1 METISGLTNWRL
13 TVRREKNGVTILRAV
28 TCDEN
33 AALPDEIFGLPV
45 TGLSD
50 RALAHGAKP
59 APGEEVRVLGGAES
73 EDWDNRSIRSLTLPR
88 GLQSVG
94 DYAFMNLRR
103 METLRFFD
111 GVRTFGS
118 ASFMNCRLFSR
129 VELTRVSHEQGPAL
143 ASLVQS
149 LPQELDVTIHRADG
163 ATLRLIFPEYFEN
176 YTENSPAHH
185 FELKIVGGGY
195 AYHGVFRA
203 KKLAAADYDA
213 LWRDYVA
220 AEHEE
225 ESALRLAFYR
235 LHWPAELSDRAR
247 EQYASHLRMNL
258 REALCFALHERDAH
272 GLRLLLELGVPDAN
286 ALEFALNESRAL
298 RFTEATALLLEQ
310 RRKTPGTGKTKKFE
324 L

>member
-1 METISGLTNWRL
+1 METIKGLTNWRL
-13 TVRREKNGVTILRAV
+13 TVRREAEAVTILRAV
-28 TCDEN
+28 TCDRE
-33 AALPDEIFGLPV
+33 AALPDTLFGLPV
-45 TGLSD
+45 T
-50 RALAHGAKP
+50 ALADHALAAGASP
-59 APGEEVRVLGGAES
+59 VEGEEIRVLGGAES
-73 EDWDNRSIRSLTLPR
+73 EDWDNRNITALTLPR

-111 GVRTFGS
+111 GVRAFGS

-143 ASLVQS
+143 ASLVYS
-149 LPQELDVTIHRADG
+149 LPQELDVTIHSVDG

-195 AYHGVFRA
+195 AYHGVFRT
-203 KKLAAADYDA
+203 KHLAVSDYDA
-213 LWRDYVA
+213 LWRSYLA
-220 AEHEE
+220 GEHEE
-225 ESALRLAFYR
+225 ESALRLAFCR
-235 LHWPAELSDRAR
+235 LRWPAELSDRAR
-247 EQYASHLRMNL
+247 EQYAAYLRLHLR
-258 REALCFALHERDAH
+258 ETLCYALHERDAH
-272 GLRLLLELGVPDAN
+272 GLRLLLELGVPDADV
-286 ALEFALNESRAL
+286 LEFALNESRAL

>member
-13 TVRREKNGVTILRAV
+13 VVRREESGVTILRAV

-33 AALPDEIFGLPV
+33 AVLPDALFGLPV

-59 APGEEVRVLGGAES
+59 AEGEEVRVLGGAEG
-73 EDWDNRSIRSLTLPR
+73 EDWDNRSIRSLSLPR
-88 GLQSVG
+88 SLESVG
-94 DYAFMNLRR
+94 DYAFMNLKS
-103 METLRFFD
+103 METLRLYD
-111 GVRTFGS
+111 AVQSIGS

-129 VELTRVSHEQGPAL
+129 LELTRISHDQGPAL
-143 ASLVQS
+143 AAIVGS
-149 LPQELDVTIHRADG
+149 LPQELDAAVYNADG
-163 ATLRLIFPEYFEN
+163 SKYRLIFPEYFEN

-203 KKLAAADYDA
+203 KKLYLPEYDA
-213 LWRDYVA
+213 LWRDYIA
-220 AEHEE
+220 AEHDE
-225 ESALRLAFYR
+225 ESALRLAYYR
-235 LHWPAELSDRAR
+235 LRYPAELSDRAR
-247 EQYASHLRMNL
+247 EQYAVFLRQNM
-258 REALCFALHERDAH
+258 REALSLVMGKKDAH
-272 GLRLLLELGVPDAN
+272 GLRLLLSLGELDAPTL
-286 ALEFALNESRAL
+286 AAAMDESRTL

-310 RRKTPGTGKTKKFE
+310 RRGRAGAGRRKKFE

>member
-13 TVRREKNGVTILRAV
+13 AVKREESGVTILRAV

-33 AALPDEIFGLPV
+33 AVLPDALFGLPV

-59 APGEEVRVLGGAES
+59 AQGEEVRVLGGAEG
-73 EDWDNRSIRSLTLPR
+73 EDWDNRSIRSLSLPR
-88 GLQSVG
+88 GLERVG
-94 DYAFMNLRR
+94 DYAFMNLKS
-103 METLRFFD
+103 METLRLYD
-111 GVRTFGS
+111 AVQSIGS

-129 VELTRVSHEQGPAL
+129 LELTRISHDQGPAL
-143 ASLVQS
+143 AAIVGS
-149 LPQELDVTIHRADG
+149 LPQELDAAVYNADG
-163 ATLRLIFPEYFEN
+163 TAVRLIFPEYFEN

-203 KKLAAADYDA
+203 KKLHLPEYDA
-213 LWRDYVA
+213 LWRDYIA
-220 AEHEE
+220 AEHDDS
-225 ESALRLAFYR
+225 SALRLAYYR
-235 LHWPAELSDRAR
+235 LRYPAELSDRAR
-247 EQYASHLRMNL
+247 EQYAAFLRRNM
-258 REALCFALHERDAH
+258 REALSLAMRERDLS
-272 GLRLLLELGVPDAN
+272 GLRILLSPGGLDAPTLESAM
-286 ALEFALNESRAL
+286 NESRAL

-310 RRKTPGTGKTKKFE
+310 RRGQAGAGRRKKFE

>member
-1 METISGLTNWRL
+1 M
-13 TVRREKNGVTILRAV
+13 
-28 TCDEN
+28 
-33 AALPDEIFGLPV
+33 
-45 TGLSD
+45 
-50 RALAHGAKP
+50 
-59 APGEEVRVLGGAES
+59 
-73 EDWDNRSIRSLTLPR
+73 
-88 GLQSVG
+88 
-94 DYAFMNLRR
+94 
-103 METLRFFD
+103 
-111 GVRTFGS
+111 
-118 ASFMNCRLFSR
+118 
-129 VELTRVSHEQGPAL
+129 
-143 ASLVQS
+143 
-149 LPQELDVTIHRADG
+149 
-163 ATLRLIFPEYFEN
+163 
-176 YTENSPAHH
+176 
-185 FELKIVGGGY
+185 
-195 AYHGVFRA
+195 FRA

-235 LHWPAELSDRAR
+235 LRWPAELSDRAR

>member
-59 APGEEVRVLGGAES
+59 AEGEEVTVLGGAEGA
-73 EDWDNRSIRSLTLPR
+73 DWDNRNITALTLPR

-203 KKLAAADYDA
+203 KKLVAADYDA

-235 LHWPAELSDRAR
+235 LRWPAELSDRAR

>member
-13 TVRREKNGVTILRAV
+13 TVRREKSGVTILRAV

-33 AALPDEIFGLPV
+33 AVLPDEIFGLPV
-45 TGLSD
+45 TSLSD

-59 APGEEVRVLGGAES
+59 VEGEEVTVLGGAEGA
-73 EDWDNRSIRSLTLPR
+73 DWDNRNITALTLPR

-94 DYAFMNLRR
+94 DYAFMNLRC

-111 GVRTFGS
+111 AVQSIGS

-129 VELTRVSHEQGPAL
+129 MELTRISHEQGPAL
-143 ASLVQS
+143 AAIVGS
-149 LPQELDVTIHRADG
+149 LPQELDVTIHNADG
-163 ATLRLIFPEYFEN
+163 SMLRLIFPEYFEN

-203 KKLAAADYDA
+203 KRLTVSDYDA
-213 LWRDYVA
+213 LWRGYLAGEYEDL
-220 AEHEE
+220 
-225 ESALRLAFYR
+225 SALRLGYYR
-235 LHWPAELSDRAR
+235 LRYPAELSDRAR
-247 EQYASHLRMNL
+247 EQYAAFLRQNL
-258 REALCFALHERDAH
+258 REALSFALKEKDAH
-272 GLRLLLELGVPDAN
+272 GLRLLLELGVTDAD
-286 ALEFALNESRAL
+286 ALDFALNESRAL

>member
-13 TVRREKNGVTILRAV
+13 TVRREETGVTILRAL

-45 TGLSD
+45 TSLSD

-59 APGEEVRVLGGAES
+59 AEGEEVTVLGGAEGA
-73 EDWDNRSIRSLTLPR
+73 DWDNRNITALTLPR

-129 VELTRVSHEQGPAL
+129 VELTRISHEQGPAL
-143 ASLVQS
+143 AAIVGS
-149 LPQELDVTIHRADG
+149 LPQELDVTIHNADG
-163 ATLRLIFPEYFEN
+163 SMLRLIFPEYFEN

-195 AYHGVFRA
+195 AYHGVFRT
-203 KKLAAADYDA
+203 KQLAVSDYDA
-213 LWRDYVA
+213 LWRGYLA
-220 AEHEE
+220 GEHEE
-225 ESALRLAFYR
+225 ESALRLAFFR
-235 LHWPAELSDRAR
+235 LRWPVELSDRAR
-247 EQYASHLRMNL
+247 EQYASWLRLHL
-258 REALCFALHERDAH
+258 REALRFALHERDAR
-272 GLRLLLELGVPDAN
+272 GLRLLLELGAPDTD
-286 ALEFALNESRAL
+286 ALEFALADARAL

-310 RRKTPGTGKTKKFE
+310 RRGQAGAGRRKKFE

>member
-13 TVRREKNGVTILRAV
+13 TVKREPEGVTVLRAV

-33 AALPDEIFGLPV
+33 AVLPGELFGLPV
-45 TGLSD
+45 IRLSD
-50 RALAHGAKP
+50 RALAHGAAP
-59 APGEEVRVLGGAES
+59 AEGEEVTVLGGAEGA
-73 EDWDNRSIRSLTLPR
+73 DWDNRNITALTLPR
-88 GLQSVG
+88 ELQSVG

-129 VELTRVSHEQGPAL
+129 VELTRIAHEQGPAL
-143 ASLVQS
+143 ASLVYS
-149 LPQELDVTIHRADG
+149 LPQELDVTIHNADG
-163 ATLRLIFPEYFEN
+163 SMLRLIFPEYFES

-203 KKLAAADYDA
+203 KRLAAADYDA
-213 LWRDYVA
+213 LWRDYLA
-220 AEHEE
+220 GEHEE
-225 ESALRLAFYR
+225 LSALRLAYYR
-235 LHWPAELSDRAR
+235 LRRPVELGDRAR
-247 EQYASHLRMNL
+247 EQYAAFLRQNL
-258 REALCFALHERDAH
+258 RETLSLALRERDAH
-272 GLRLLLELGVPDAN
+272 GLRLLLSLGTPDPDT
-286 ALEFALNESRAL
+286 LDFALADARTL

-310 RRKTPGTGKTKKFE
+310 RRGQAGKGGTKKFE